1 MCGVLSSLPIPVV
14 MISLNRRQLVARQRQ
29 PWFAWKS
36 NEVLLRSN
44 LCNVNPTVLK
54 NASQSKTKRGAS
66 RKQQQSESNWRRRRE
81 KALGKVGTHLASGG
95 DSVLAPLPS
104 LPPACAKC
112 LWHRALHLSRCS
124 HRSYIDWAVLSASLL
139 LLYLCLSFYSIMEN
153 HRGSVTVHATSYLVL
168 R

>member
-1 MCGVLSSLPIPVV
+1 MLSSLPSPVV
-14 MISLNRRQLVARQRQ
+14 MSSSNLHQLVARQRQ

-44 LCNVNPTVLK
+44 ICNVNPTVLK

-66 RKQQQSESNWRRRRE
+66 RYQQHSESNWRRRRE
-81 KALGKVGTHLASGG
+81 KALGKVGMHLVSGG

-112 LWHRALHLSRCS
+112 LWHRDLHLFRCS
-124 HRSYIDWAVLSASLL
+124 HCSYIDWAVLSASLPVT
-139 LLYLCLSFYSIMEN
+139 LSLSLILFYQGEPQRI
-153 HRGSVTVHATSYLVL
+153 GY
-168 R
+168 